1 MSHHH
6 DKSLKTCHLSV
17 AKRGL
22 SWRMPSRNGFS
33 KVKNSQFVKNLA
45 ICVKFPNLWKILQF
59 EKNCAVC
66 EKFLNLWKISQFIKS
81 PLVPLLQN
89 CAICDKFSNL
99 WQILQFVKNLAI
111 CDKFSNLW
119 KILQFVENFAIFE
132 KFLASKSE
140 ARGAEVDGLVLPC
153 PSKSIYKS

>member
-1 MSHHH
+1 M
-6 DKSLKTCHLSV
+6 
-17 AKRGL
+17 
-22 SWRMPSRNGFS
+22 
-33 KVKNSQFVKNLA
+33 KNLA

-99 WQILQFVKNLAI
+99 W
-111 CDKFSNLW
+111 